1 MLAAHGAVRAKARCF
16 EETEVTEFS
25 RFPTHPGW
33 PRARASFRHRN
44 CCLQCM
50 KPLIASGHRG
60 LTILEVLV
68 VLMILLLLAA
78 FLLPVN
84 VGGKAKASRIQC
96 VNNLKNIGLA
106 MRIFARDHGG
116 NLPMDLPVNQGGT
129 RELANIP
136 SQLWRQFL
144 VLTNDL
150 VTPKLLWCPDDTQ
163 RQPATTFDPS
173 PTNRHAVV
181 FAGNRHLSYFLGLN
195 ANEVQPQTILAG
207 DRNLT
212 TNGIPLGAGRHGLFA
227 GTRLGFT
234 DQIHKTAGNILLG
247 DGSVQQVTSTR
258 FTDQFRDA
266 LTDSGIT
273 TNLWLVP

>member
-1 MLAAHGAVRAKARCF
+1 
-16 EETEVTEFS
+16 
-25 RFPTHPGW
+25 
-33 PRARASFRHRN
+33 
-44 CCLQCM
+44 M

-68 VLMILLLLAA
+68 VLMILLILAA
-78 FLLPVN
+78 FFLPVN

-106 MRIFARDHGG
+106 MRIFADHREKF
-116 NLPMDLPVNQGGT
+116 PMDLPVNQGGT
-129 RELANIP
+129 RELASIP

-150 VTPKLLWCPDDTQ
+150 ATPKLLWCPDDTQ
-163 RQPATTFDPS
+163 RQPATTFDQN
-173 PTNRHAVV
+173 PTNRQAVV

-212 TNGIPLGAGRHGLFA
+212 TNGIPLGAGRHGIFA

-234 DQIHKTAGNILLG
+234 DQIHQMAGNILLG
-247 DGSVQQVTSTR
+247 DGSVQQVTSSR

-266 LTDSGIT
+266 LTDSGIA
-273 TNLWLVP
+273 TNVWLVP